1 MVLFLSTF
9 VDSFFFFNLFILF
22 NLFYFWLHWVLVAA
36 RRLFSGCGEL
46 GLLFAAVCGLL
57 IAVASPV
64 VKHGL

>member
-1 MVLFLSTF
+1 MLFLKINLFVLFY
-9 VDSFFFFNLFILF
+9 
-22 NLFYFWLHWVLVAA
+22 LFYFWLRWVLVAA
-36 RRLFSGCGEL
+36 RRLFSGYGEL